1 MTATHAAERSV
12 SPTRPRFG
20 PLADGIVLVV
30 GVLVVPLA
38 IAVVFGPSPAAPD
51 AAAYVRMAFIEVIGA
66 TIAIMTVLGLFLFRI
81 VRRRSAQP
89 IARLAL
95 IAVLIIWWQVGS
107 IVAAATALVDRIA
120 SLR

>member
-66 TIAIMTVLGLFLFRI
+66 TIAIMTVLAFSSSESCGGAP
-81 VRRRSAQP
+81 RSRSRAWP
-89 IARLAL
+89 
-95 IAVLIIWWQVGS
+95 
-107 IVAAATALVDRIA
+107 
-120 SLR
+120 